1 MRRNRIP
8 PNWIQSQGMPTDQ
21 EALKFETSR
30 SAHPVLPR
38 VADPLKIVSRRRCAG
53 PARRSATGGF
63 RYFPHS

>member
-1 MRRNRIP
+1 MYADGSGIVA
-8 PNWIQSQGMPTDQ
+8 IQ